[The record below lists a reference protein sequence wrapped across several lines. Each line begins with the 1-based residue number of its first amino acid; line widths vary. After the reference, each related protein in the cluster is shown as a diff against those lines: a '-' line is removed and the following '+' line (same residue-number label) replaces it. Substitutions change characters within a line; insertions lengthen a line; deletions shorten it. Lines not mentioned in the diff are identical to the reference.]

1 MKSSKAQIHSKFH
14 KIPVIRFEDQRLTS
28 FSGLL
33 MFQALFAQ
41 MKLKRRLKRCF
52 SHLKISPIFGRH
64 LVVLL
69 LIVHLLLGF
78 RRLREIDYYCD
89 DPLVLRLLG
98 LRKLPDVSTVSRALS
113 QMECDGV
120 DRLRALS
127 RSLVLEGLKREQL
140 PRLTMDFDGSVLTT
154 KAHAEGTAVGY
165 NKVKKGGR
173 SYYPLFCTVAQT
185 GQFFDLH
192 HRPGNVHDSNGASEF
207 IMQCF
212 DEARI
217 ELKDTAFES
226 RIDSAFFNKKVL
238 SVLEGRNVQFSAS
251 VPFERFPQL
260 KDMIEHRKRW
270 RRIGNDWSYF
280 ETKWKPKSWGTT
292 YRFIFTRKK
301 TKKQYKGPLQL
312 HLFEPRDFDYDYKV
326 IVTNKAESAKSVVLF
341 HNGRGSQEAIFGDA
355 KTNAGLNVIATRRL
369 AGNQIFT
376 LCAMMAHNLS
386 REIQMLATPRMLRAQ
401 PKRPSAWNFKTLDT
415 LRHRIIQ
422 RAGRLSRPQGKLTLT
437 MSANKTVQKDLLHF
451 LDSIEEAA

>member
-1 MKSSKAQIHSKFH
+1 
-14 KIPVIRFEDQRLTS
+14 
-28 FSGLL
+28 
-33 MFQALFAQ
+33 
-41 MKLKRRLKRCF
+41 
-52 SHLKISPIFGRH
+52 
-64 LVVLL
+64 
-69 LIVHLLLGF
+69 
-78 RRLREIDYYCD
+78 
-89 DPLVLRLLG
+89 
-98 LRKLPDVSTVSRALS
+98 
-113 QMECDGV
+113 
-120 DRLRALS
+120 
-127 RSLVLEGLKREQL
+127 
-140 PRLTMDFDGSVLTT
+140 
-154 KAHAEGTAVGY
+154 
-165 NKVKKGGR
+165 
-173 SYYPLFCTVAQT
+173 
-185 GQFFDLH
+185 
-192 HRPGNVHDSNGASEF
+192 
-207 IMQCF
+207 MQCF

-226 RIDSAFFNKKVL
+226 RIDSAFFNRKVL

-312 HLFEPRDFDYDYKV
+312 HLFEPRDFDFDYKV
-326 IVTNKAESAKSVVLF
+326 IVTNKVESARSVVLF

-401 PKRPSAWNFKTLDT
+401 PKRPAAWNFKTLDT

-451 LDSIEEAA
+451 LDSIKAAA